1 MNVICILGG
10 WLLLWEKSKRDCG
23 EGEGGSVKKEGK
35 IFPRTPAH
43 PCPSPSSPKCSF
55 SSPSFPPFFPPRG
68 LPASPFRR
76 THKANH
82 RWLGLARRGA
92 SFPASPPSPPL
103 ISPSNSILAPVPGA
117 LACRGLRPCPS
128 PPCGC
133 MRAEAGAGGGKK
145 GGSHHFRQLT
155 CKMADCLGLALATR
169 AAAFRR
175 HRWHGMGPARG
186 APAATASPPGAR
198 LPGAHPGL
206 GPGDFWDFPFPAGA
220 GASQPRDPPAA
231 REAPTHAPK
240 SASFHLLSG
249 FCSGNGT
256 KGSSII
262 FSDRIFKKLLLKM
275 PSVPLGDI
283 VGVEA
288 WLQNFFLDALDDVSF
303 FVYCDN
309 ISETAV

>member
-1 MNVICILGG
+1 M
-10 WLLLWEKSKRDCG
+10 LL
-23 EGEGGSVKKEGK
+23 
-35 IFPRTPAH
+35 F
-43 PCPSPSSPKCSF
+43 F
-55 SSPSFPPFFPPRG
+55 PFFPPIFPPSRPSCLS
-68 LPASPFRR
+68 LPQDAQS
-76 THKANH
+76 HH

-220 GASQPRDPPAA
+220 GASQPRDPPGRA
-231 REAPTHAPK
+231 RGTNPRPK
-240 SASFHLLSG
+240 ICLFSSPLRVLQWEWHQRQLYHL
-249 FCSGNGT
+249 F
-256 KGSSII
+256 
-262 FSDRIFKKLLLKM
+262 
-275 PSVPLGDI
+275 
-283 VGVEA
+283 
-288 WLQNFFLDALDDVSF
+288 
-303 FVYCDN
+303 
-309 ISETAV
+309 